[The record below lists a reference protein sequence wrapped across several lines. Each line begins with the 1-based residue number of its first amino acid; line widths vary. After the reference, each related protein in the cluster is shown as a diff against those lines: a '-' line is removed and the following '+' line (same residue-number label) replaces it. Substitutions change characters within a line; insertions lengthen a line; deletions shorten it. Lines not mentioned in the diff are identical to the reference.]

1 MSNITNEKIKCERC
15 QIDQAN
21 IICQACQPFHYF
33 CPRCDSIVHSMRI
46 RLSHTR
52 QNLNSDF
59 ANLSFNSKSLSTNN
73 CSNMTS
79 KFDFNNNKN
88 EKNLTPLKNFR
99 VSTPN
104 ATQRGASFFGDG
116 FLKEVNRIHMKE
128 KESLKFKID
137 TLENNNE
144 RLKIN
149 FQNEIKNM
157 EERINRVL
165 NDKINSNHTSNVKEA
180 KLKDQETR
188 EEQLGDLDIRL
199 KSLSPRKGKI
209 EVEDYD
215 RRLNELEKHER
226 KLEKHKENIDDNNNK
241 SEQKEENDD
250 NNQNSKNKVSKIF
263 SKN

>member
-15 QIDQAN
+15 QVDQAN

-104 ATQRGASFFGDG
+104 ATQREASIFGDG

-137 TLENNNE
+137 ALENNNE

-165 NDKINSNHTSNVKEA
+165 NEKKNMEEKYREILALTIKQH
-180 KLKDQETR
+180 QEQIG
-188 EEQLGDLDIRL
+188 EI
-199 KSLSPRKGKI
+199 
-209 EVEDYD
+209 
-215 RRLNELEKHER
+215 LNE
-226 KLEKHKENIDDNNNK
+226 NNNL
-241 SEQKEENDD
+241 KEKNRMLLDEL
-250 NNQNSKNKVSKIF
+250 NNKK
-263 SKN
+263 